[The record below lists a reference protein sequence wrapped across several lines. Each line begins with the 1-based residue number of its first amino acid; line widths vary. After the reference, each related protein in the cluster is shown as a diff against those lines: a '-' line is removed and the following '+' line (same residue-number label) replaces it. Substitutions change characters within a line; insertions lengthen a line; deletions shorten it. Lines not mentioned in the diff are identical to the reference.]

1 MKTIAV
7 HNSGSRMFP
16 KLMSKD
22 KRNTKQNKNTKKS
35 LPGCD
40 PDAGGS
46 KYREGQK

>member
-22 KRNTKQNKNTKKS
+22 KRNKTKTQKNHCQDVIRMQEDRNTDKAKS
-35 LPGCD
+35 
-40 PDAGGS
+40 
-46 KYREGQK
+46 K